1 GGSEGTANRVGM
13 LLNGNYSYDNR
24 YLADLSVRKD
34 GSSAYGTDRK
44 FGDFWSVGLGWNLHN
59 EGFIKD
65 NKQIERLRLR
75 ASYGSTGS
83 LEIPAYA
90 SLTQYVY
97 DVNNTYD
104 GNLGIGISGI
114 GNPNL
119 GWQEKRELN
128 VGADLELFKNRLNI
142 RAEYY
147 NSTTNQIGR
156 AHV

>member
-1 GGSEGTANRVGM
+1 
-13 LLNGNYSYDNR
+13 
-24 YLADLSVRKD
+24 
-34 GSSAYGTDRK
+34 
-44 FGDFWSVGLGWNLHN
+44 LHN

-147 NSTTNQIGR
+147 NSTTNQAITQLTLAPSVGFDSYYENYGKINNQGVELAVQYKVIDR
-156 AHV
+156 ADQNFMWTVF